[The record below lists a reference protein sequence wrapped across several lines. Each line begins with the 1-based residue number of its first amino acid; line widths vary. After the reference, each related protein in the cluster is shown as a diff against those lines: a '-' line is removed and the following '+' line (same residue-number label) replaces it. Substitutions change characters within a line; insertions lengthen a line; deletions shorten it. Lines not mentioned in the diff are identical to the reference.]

1 MYVQVGLTRRPGGS
15 TRDTTPALA
24 VRRNSSRRELW
35 SVSHDKCCTVQSQ
48 IYLVLTDLKVTQ
60 ETVVLLIVFIRPLQT
75 MASQDKKQETRH
87 HGEDLGMAPIVLR
100 LRTNTGLTFL
110 RTSTG
115 LTLLWSAQERG

>member
-1 MYVQVGLTRRPGGS
+1 M
-15 TRDTTPALA
+15 
-24 VRRNSSRRELW
+24 
-35 SVSHDKCCTVQSQ
+35 QSQ